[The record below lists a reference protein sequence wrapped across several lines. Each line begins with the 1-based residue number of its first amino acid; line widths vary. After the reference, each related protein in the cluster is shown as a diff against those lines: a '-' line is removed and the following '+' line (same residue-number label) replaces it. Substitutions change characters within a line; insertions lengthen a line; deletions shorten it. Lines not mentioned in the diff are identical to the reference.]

1 MASTGVKDF
10 YRQKKKGGAGKTSAS
25 SKKKTQN
32 YTGGASVGASNKAQ
46 TAALISHGSLDLKGT
61 LLERLSCAQ
70 WKLAHAFCLQ
80 TIIFAYDHIVAD
92 DFSEQEEQLRQFDM
106 DMKFGPCIGVNR
118 LQRWERASA
127 MGLQPPPH
135 LHDLL
140 ARASSGNNRNNGGPS
155 PECLWEGKI

>member
-10 YRQKKKGGAGKTSAS
+10 YRQKKKGAAGKTSAS

-46 TAALISHGSLDLKGT
+46 TAALISHGSFDLK
-61 LLERLSCAQ
+61 
-70 WKLAHAFCLQ
+70 
-80 TIIFAYDHIVAD
+80 D

-135 LHDLL
+135 LRDLL
-140 ARASSGNNRNNGGPS
+140 ARSSSGNNRNNGGPS
-155 PECLWEGKI
+155 LECLWEGKIQNQISSAKSVPWQPSMACLLFGTM